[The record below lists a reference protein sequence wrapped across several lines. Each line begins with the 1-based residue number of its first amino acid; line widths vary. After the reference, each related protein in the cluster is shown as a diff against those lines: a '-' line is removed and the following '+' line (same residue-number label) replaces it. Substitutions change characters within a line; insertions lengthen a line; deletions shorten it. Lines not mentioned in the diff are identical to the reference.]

1 MHWTLDCRQ
10 STNLDTLAT
19 NATSCAKRA
28 PTHQIGEL
36 MTLEK
41 PSLKLTELSNE
52 PLRHR
57 IAAVL
62 REGILSGDLLPG
74 QALTEMQ
81 IASQLGVS
89 RAPVREAIR
98 ILSKDGLVE
107 SVPYRGTTVRK
118 LSRQDI
124 EEVYSLRLLLETFA
138 LRRIIGS
145 DLMEDVEPLKRICR
159 SMEDHAR
166 ARDLKGLNLDD
177 EAFHETIIQSA
188 NHRLLASIWS
198 GLGLRVRQ
206 AMSLR
211 NQEFP
216 DPAEVALNHRP
227 IVAALEAKD
236 LDLAIRLLEDHIRS
250 GAELYVEAW
259 ANADDDGHDG

>member
-1 MHWTLDCRQ
+1 
-10 STNLDTLAT
+10 
-19 NATSCAKRA
+19 
-28 PTHQIGEL
+28 
-36 MTLEK
+36 MTMER
-41 PSLKLTELSNE
+41 PSIQLTELTNE

-62 REGILSGDLLPG
+62 REAILSGELRPG

-118 LSRQDI
+118 LTRKDI
-124 EEVYSLRLLLETFA
+124 EEIYSLRLVLESFA
-138 LRRIIGS
+138 LRRIIEG
-145 DLMEDVEPLKRICR
+145 DRLRDVEPLKQICR
-159 SMEDHAR
+159 SMEGHAR
-166 ARDLKGLNLDD
+166 KRDIKGLNLDD
-177 EAFHETIIQSA
+177 EAFHQTIIRSA
-188 NHRLLASIWS
+188 DHELLESIWS

-216 DPAEVALNHRP
+216 DLNEVASNHRP
-227 IVAALEAKD
+227 IVAALEARD
-236 LDLAIRLLEDHIRS
+236 LELSVKLLEDHIRS
-250 GAELYVEAW
+250 GARLYVEAW
-259 ANADDDGHDG
+259 TEGESDSADD

>member
-1 MHWTLDCRQ
+1 M
-10 STNLDTLAT
+10 TLA
-19 NATSCAKRA
+19 
-28 PTHQIGEL
+28 
-36 MTLEK
+36 K
-41 PSLKLTELSNE
+41 PSLHLSELTNE

-62 REGILSGDLLPG
+62 REAILSGDLLPG

-98 ILSKDGLVE
+98 ILGRDGLVE

-118 LSRQDI
+118 LTRQDI
-124 EEVYSLRLLLETFA
+124 EEVYSLRLVLETFA
-138 LRRIIGS
+138 LRRIIEGS
-145 DLMEDVEPLKRICR
+145 LMDDVEPLKAICR
-159 SMEDHAR
+159 SMEAHAR
-166 ARDLKGLNLDD
+166 SRDLKGLNLDD

-188 NHRLLASIWS
+188 NHQLLASTWS
-198 GLGLRVRQ
+198 SLGLRVRQ

-216 DPAEVALNHRP
+216 DPAEVASNHRP
-227 IVAALEAKD
+227 IVAALAAKD
-236 LDLAIRLLEDHIRS
+236 LELATKLLEDHIRS

-259 ANADDDGHDG
+259 GDREDHDGDG

>member
-1 MHWTLDCRQ
+1 M
-10 STNLDTLAT
+10 TLA
-19 NATSCAKRA
+19 
-28 PTHQIGEL
+28 
-36 MTLEK
+36 K
-41 PSLKLTELSNE
+41 PSLHLSELSNE

-62 REGILSGDLLPG
+62 REAILSGDLLPG

-118 LSRQDI
+118 LTRQNI
-124 EEVYSLRLLLETFA
+124 EEVYSLRLVLETFA
-138 LRRIIGS
+138 LRRIVEGA
-145 DLMEDVEPLKRICR
+145 LMDDVEPLKAICR
-159 SMEDHAR
+159 SMEAHAR

-188 NHRLLASIWS
+188 NHELLASTWAS
-198 GLGLRVRQ
+198 LGLRVRQ
-206 AMSLR
+206 AMALR

-216 DPAEVALNHRP
+216 DPAEVASNHRP

-236 LDLAIRLLEDHIRS
+236 LELAVRLLEDHIRS

-259 ANADDDGHDG
+259 ENREDGHDDA